1 MEGSV
6 TTTISDSIGT
16 IEFYSSK
23 GNSLPGSLLTD
34 LTESITKAGANDSI
48 SVVILKSSGEG
59 AFCAGA
65 SFSELM
71 AIDSEESGATFFMGF
86 ANVILAMR
94 NCPKLIIV
102 RVQGKA
108 VGGGVGLAAAG
119 DFCFAHEDASVKLS
133 ELSLGIGP
141 FVIAPVV
148 ERKIGVSAL
157 STLTIQVSK
166 WQTANWASSKGLYNE
181 VLSSHLELDQ
191 EINTLANELSG
202 YSIEAMKSIKAMLW
216 EQTEHFD
223 SLLKERASTSGRL
236 AQSSFTKDFINRF
249 NSKSN

>member
-6 TTTISDSIGT
+6 TTTVADGIGI

-23 GNSLPGSLLTD
+23 GNSLPGSLLKD
-34 LTESITKAGANDSI
+34 LTENITNAGTDDNI
-48 SVVILKSSGEG
+48 SVIILKSKGEG

-71 AIDSEESGATFFMGF
+71 TIDSEESGTKFFMGF

-102 RVQGKA
+102 KVQGKA
-108 VGGGVGLAAAG
+108 VGGGVGIAAAG
-119 DFCFAHEDASVKLS
+119 DFCFAHENASIKLS
-133 ELSLGIGP
+133 ELTLGIGP
-141 FVIAPVV
+141 FVIAPAV
-148 ERKIGVSAL
+148 ERKIGISAL
-157 STLTIQVSK
+157 STLTIQASK
-166 WQTANWASSKGLYNE
+166 WQTADWAFSKGLYNS
-181 VLSSHLELDQ
+181 VLNSHLELDQ

-202 YSIEAMKSIKAMLW
+202 YSIEAMRDIKTMLW
-216 EQTEHFD
+216 GATDHYD
-223 SLLKERASTSGRL
+223 SLLKERAAISGRL
-236 AQSSFTKDFINRF
+236 AQSSFTKDFIKQF